1 MYGLGPQQFLKQ
13 AAANKPGDT
22 SQIQRGKEP
31 GPANHPNTAEDQ
43 AEMNK
48 ASNQDMENNKDL
60 DIKNAKPGT
69 PVTGPTPEMS
79 SSDLEIPNKVED
91 TDTKVSTGFFDQ
103 LKAKLIAYGMEKGE
117 AKMAAMMDPKG
128 DQSEGGKDANFA
140 TDEAPK
146 ENRPGVDKPERPT
159 RNDPKGNVPKTPKGP
174 VSNTPPAPK
183 IPKMAKLKMPNIP
196 KLRL

>member
-22 SQIQRGKEP
+22 SQIQRDKEP
-31 GPANHPNTAEDQ
+31 GPANHPNTAEEQ
-43 AEMNK
+43 VEMDK

-69 PVTGPTPEMS
+69 PKS
-79 SSDLEIPNKVED
+79 D
-91 TDTKVSTGFFDQ
+91 TDGEPKNDSEGFVAT
-103 LKAKLIAYGMEKGE
+103 LKAEVKDYVMKKGE
-117 AKMAAMMDPKG
+117 AKMAAMMNPGNG
-128 DQSEGGKDANFA
+128 DQSEGGKEASMA
-140 TDEAPK
+140 ADEAPK